1 MGADIRI
8 RRVYDEPEDGGTR
21 VLVDRV
27 WPRGL
32 RKADSRIDAWRKDVA
47 PSTALRRWYGHDPA
61 RFAEFRERYEAEL
74 AEAAEALEELRSLA
88 SRGPLI
94 LLTATREVTRSNA
107 AVLADVLRKGLVD
120 TEAK

>member
-1 MGADIRI
+1 M
-8 RRVYDEPEDGGTR
+8 YDEPEDDGTR

-32 RKADSRIDAWRKDVA
+32 RKEDAPVDAWRKDVA
-47 PSTALRRWYGHDPA
+47 PSTALRRWDAHDPA
-61 RFAEFRERYEAEL
+61 RFAEFRKRYEAEL

-94 LLTATREVTRSNA
+94 LLTATREVPRSNA
-107 AVLADVLRKGLVD
+107 AVLADVLRKGFVG
-120 TEAK
+120 TRSM